1 MKIAIF
7 TMHLTACALSLQ
19 ISSTLAQGLA
29 AKRKAQGKPR
39 SAPAPKVPWPA
50 PWSTAACTFVL
61 HRPALACCRLH
72 CVAPLCTSCTPFC
85 LKHRLC
91 PAAP

>member
-1 MKIAIF
+1 MKIAMF

-39 SAPAPKVPWPA
+39 SAPAPKVPRPA
-50 PWSTAACTFVL
+50 LWTTASCTCVL
-61 HRPALACCRLH
+61 HRPVLACRRLR
-72 CVAPLCTSCTPFC
+72 CVVLLCTSCVPC
-85 LKHRLC
+85 V
-91 PAAP
+91 